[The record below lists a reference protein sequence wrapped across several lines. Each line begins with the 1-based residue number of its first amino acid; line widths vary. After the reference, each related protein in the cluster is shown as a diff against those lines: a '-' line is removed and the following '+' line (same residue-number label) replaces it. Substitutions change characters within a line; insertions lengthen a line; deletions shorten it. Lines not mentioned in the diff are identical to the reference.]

1 MCASLARVRQFQDG
15 VRWFQALLLLAAL
28 FATGLH
34 VPYHLIVTAQLS
46 ALLLSM
52 HIFVHSS
59 RFEAPLDDAGH
70 TLAEGAFS
78 PAFYAN
84 ASSQL
89 SSYDKPSTSS
99 SIRVTLCATAPSAR
113 KKRREARAA
122 PPPHGIHVSRARADV
137 FVTCLRGCH
146 HRYQLVPIGLSLAL
160 AAFFKRAQL
169 SGFVELDKV
178 TRQLHAAQATPT
190 MAIASQICTW
200 YDIMDLPMKSWIWV
214 P

>member
-1 MCASLARVRQFQDG
+1 VCASLARVRQFQDG

-99 SIRVTLCATAPSAR
+99 SIRVTL
-113 KKRREARAA
+113 
-122 PPPHGIHVSRARADV
+122 
-137 FVTCLRGCH
+137 
-146 HRYQLVPIGLSLAL
+146 YQLVPIGLSLAL